1 MWEIWCNI
9 LVTSNHIPQHYNGFK
24 KTGLVINF
32 KCQYPG
38 LRDSWRRENIMG
50 VPVRVLPEKLP
61 CMSADCEDV
70 LHYLPLFPPTPSL
83 CLRWKP
89 SLLSCPA
96 FGHQNSRIF
105 DFWLAGLASV
115 VLGSQFFS
123 FVLQTVLYAS
133 LVLRTSDL
141 DWTTSLVPQ
150 GFQLVDGPWWEFLR
164 LQNCIIQLAY
174 QVLSVPPN
182 LSFLLENIDVCS
194 CYNWKTN
201 WTRGT
206 C

>member
-32 KCQYPG
+32 KWQYPG
-38 LRDSWRRENIMG
+38 LRDSWRRENITG
-50 VPVRVLPEKLP
+50 VPVRVLPETAMHISRLWRRPPLP
-61 CMSADCEDV
+61 SS
-70 LHYLPLFPPTPSL
+70 LPTHSSL

-133 LVLRTSDL
+133 LVLRTFDL

-150 GFQLVDGPWWEFLR
+150 GFQLVDGPWWEFLS

>member
-1 MWEIWCNI
+1 MLEIWCHI
-9 LVTSNHIPQHYNGFK
+9 LVSSNHILQCYIGFK

-38 LRDSWRRENIMG
+38 LRDSWRRDGITG
-50 VPVRVLPEKLP
+50 VAVRVLPEKLP

-70 LHYLPLFPPTPSL
+70 LHYLPLFPPTPSC
-83 CLRWKP
+83 CLPCKP

-133 LVLRTSDL
+133 LLLRTFDL
-141 DWTTSLVPQ
+141 DWTTSLVLQ
-150 GFQLVDGPWWEFLR
+150 GFQLVDGPWWEFLS
-164 LQNCIIQLAY
+164 LQNCMIQLAY
-174 QVLSVPPN
+174 QLLSVPPN
-182 LSFLLENIDVCS
+182 LSFLLENINVQLP
-194 CYNWKTN
+194 
-201 WTRGT
+201 
-206 C
+206 